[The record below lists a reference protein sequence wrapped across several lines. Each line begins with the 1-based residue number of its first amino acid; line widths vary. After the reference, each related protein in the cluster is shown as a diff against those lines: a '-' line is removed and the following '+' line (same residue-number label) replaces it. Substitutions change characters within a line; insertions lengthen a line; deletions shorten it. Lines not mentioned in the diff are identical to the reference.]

1 MIVVN
6 KQNVHQKNDKIIE
19 KTTLRRIMSK
29 AQKLLTAFTLHDA
42 GMEMKHL
49 QIARRNK
56 NASKE
61 ELEQLFQ
68 DWLKKQKQETTQ
80 FFRSLAE
87 QSIFKMMLFKSL
99 NKKLNIF
106 QFVISI

>member
-1 MIVVN
+1 
-6 KQNVHQKNDKIIE
+6 
-19 KTTLRRIMSK
+19 MSK

-42 GMEMKHL
+42 GMEMKRL

-68 DWLKKQKQETTQ
+68 DWLKKQKQETTP
-80 FFRSLAE
+80 FFRRRIIDSPVEA
-87 QSIFKMMLFKSL
+87 K
-99 NKKLNIF
+99 
-106 QFVISI
+106 